1 MAAGVS
7 GHYGNVLGGSMAEKK
22 MGRPTNVELIAKKRA
37 AEMEKSAIYDQV
49 GEGWALLISFIRW
62 FPDFA
67 LDLLRADDAD
77 YDLAFIQRII
87 MRANARYKYCDIQ
100 GCRSLTKTFCT
111 LAERMTEDLVWPGLR
126 TAYFGPSYKQTA
138 RIAGETFA
146 AISKNYPALAAHFEI
161 AANGADTF
169 EIRTQ
174 YGSVFSITA
183 SRGDTF
189 FQTVAE
195 EYAQEEKPPF
205 DHDYYRAVVKK
216 SMRGEPRLCGKRDPT
231 YIPLK
236 QSSITSAG
244 RRQNRAYEIR
254 TLHFEMMQQGDRTAF
269 VMDVPFDVLLLLGMR
284 DVDWAETQRND
295 TTPDEW
301 ARELE
306 TRNTGSDQNPV
317 IRDETL
323 TDSRSLLLMEE
334 HHTCKDLDS
343 REKPGDVIYI
353 VAYDVSYS
361 DGPANARCAAVVWKL
376 TKQTNFYKRDKYLKA
391 MVWLEDW
398 APSDPMR
405 QAQRIKNL
413 WYRFCFDGSET
424 YLAIDSWAYGTAVLQ
439 ALMMDLG
446 DGLAPLCCMG
456 HEMFGELELPGAI
469 PVIYPVK
476 AGGVGSRDP
485 DSDMLRYAILQ
496 WENNNVQILTSNV
509 GEAIEAYKRYHRIK
523 DDRMDGFLYRP
534 YQETQKFV
542 GQVQNLK
549 TVPSGAGML
558 ERRLSHRIQ
567 RDYWSAA
574 KYGLRVAQILEVK
587 YLVKPEIK
595 SDWDEA
601 LEKFRNGTQN
611 PSVRRGIPN
620 RIAVGRIG
628 GKRF

>member
-1 MAAGVS
+1 
-7 GHYGNVLGGSMAEKK
+7 MAEKK
-22 MGRPTNVELIAKKRA
+22 MGRPTKVETAAKRQ
-37 AEMEKSAIYDQV
+37 AEELAKPQYEQV
-49 GEGWALLISFIRW
+49 GEAWAFLISFMRW
-62 FPDFA
+62 FPDFV
-67 LDLLRADDAD
+67 LDLLRAEDAD
-77 YDLAFIQRII
+77 YDLTFIQRII
-87 MRANARYKYCDIQ
+87 LRANARHKYCDVQ

-111 LAERMTEDLVWPGLR
+111 LAGKAVEGDLWPGLR

-138 RIAGETFA
+138 RIAGETWG
-146 AISKNYPALAAHFEI
+146 AIQKNYPALAAEWEI
-161 AANGADTF
+161 TANSVDSF

-174 YGSVFSITA
+174 HGSVFSITA

-216 SMRGEPRLCGKRDPT
+216 SMRGEPRLCGKKDPT

-236 QSSITSAG
+236 QASITSAG

-254 TLHFEMMQQGDRTAF
+254 SLHFDMMTQGDRTAF

-334 HHTCKDLDS
+334 HHTCKDMDS
-343 REKPGDVIYI
+343 REKPEDVIYV
-353 VAYDVSYS
+353 VAYDVSYA

-376 TKQTNFYKRDKYLKA
+376 LVQQNFYKKDKYLKQ

-398 APSDPMR
+398 APGDPMR
-405 QAQRIKNL
+405 QAQRIKQL
-413 WYRFCFDGSET
+413 WYRFCFEGSQT
-424 YLAIDSWAYGTAVLQ
+424 YLAIDAWQFGTAVLQ

-446 DGLAPLCCMG
+446 DGLAPLCCMN
-456 HEMFGELELPGAI
+456 HEMFRENEMPGSV

-476 AGGVGSRDP
+476 AGGVGVRDP

-496 WENNNVQILTSNV
+496 WENNNVQILTSNT

-534 YQETQKFV
+534 YQETHKFV

-549 TVPSGAGML
+549 TVPSGSGIC
-558 ERRLSHRIQ
+558 ERRLSNRIQ

-574 KYGLRVAQILEVK
+574 KYGLRVAQILEEK
-587 YLVKPEIK
+587 NLMRPEIK

-601 LEKFRNGTQN
+601 LERYRNN
-611 PSVRRGIPN
+611 EPSPAVRREIPS
-620 RIAVGRIG
+620 RIQFGRIG

>member
-1 MAAGVS
+1 MAGQ
-7 GHYGNVLGGSMAEKK
+7 HKM
-22 MGRPTNVELIAKKRA
+22 MGRPPKEKTIERRKLE
-37 AEMEKSAIYDQV
+37 EMSKPQY
-49 GEGWALLISFIRW
+49 EGISEAWAFLISFMRW
-62 FPDFA
+62 FPDFV
-67 LDLLRADDAD
+67 LDLLRAEDAD
-77 YDLAFIQRII
+77 YDLTFIQRII
-87 MRANARYKYCDIQ
+87 IRANARYKYIDIQ

-111 LAERMTEDLVWPGLR
+111 LAGKEVEGVLWPGLR

-138 RIAGETFA
+138 RIASETYE
-146 AISKNYPALAAHFEI
+146 AIKKNYPALGAHWETTM
-161 AANGADTF
+161 NSADAF

-174 YGSVFSITA
+174 YGSMFSITA

-189 FQTVAE
+189 HQTVAE

-216 SMRGEPRLCGKRDPT
+216 AMRGEPRLCGKRDPT

-254 TLHFEMMQQGDRTAF
+254 TQHFEMMVQGDKTAF
-269 VMDVPFDVLLLLGMR
+269 VMDVPFDVLLLFGMR

-334 HHTCKDLDS
+334 HHSCKDLDS
-343 REKPGDVIYI
+343 HDRPEDVIY
-353 VAYDVSYS
+353 VVGYDVSYA
-361 DGPANARCAAVVWKL
+361 DGPENARCAAVVWKL
-376 TKQTNFYKRDKYLKA
+376 TKQSNFYKRDKYLKQ

-398 APSDPMR
+398 SPSDPMR
-405 QAQRIKNL
+405 QAQRVKQL
-413 WYRFCFDGSET
+413 WFRFCFDGSQT
-424 YLAIDSWAYGTAVLQ
+424 YLAIDAWQYGTAVVQ

-446 DGLAPLCCMG
+446 DGIAPLCCMS
-456 HEMFGELELPGAI
+456 HEMFRDLEQPGAL

-476 AGGVGSRDP
+476 AGGVGSRDQ
-485 DSDMLRYAILQ
+485 DAEMIRYAILQ

-509 GEAIEAYKRYHRIK
+509 GEAVEAYKRYHRIK
-523 DDRMDGFLYRP
+523 DNRMDGFLYRP

-549 TVPSGAGML
+549 TVPSGAGL
-558 ERRLSHRIQ
+558 SEKRLSHRIQ

-574 KYGLRVAQILEVK
+574 KYGLRVAQILEVQN
-587 YLVKPEIK
+587 LVRPEVK

-601 LEKFRNGTQN
+601 LAKYKGKTAM
-611 PSVRRGIPN
+611 PIVRRE
-620 RIAVGRIG
+620 VSGRIIGRFG